1 MGAASCK
8 SSWLIVV
15 IGMVIGGGHA
25 HAACVAR
32 PTILRKQVAVAN
44 ERLVTLEPEQREVR
58 KTIAALVAQLKR
70 ATEPEKHYDGEEDDL
85 DHVGRAATHLHN
97 FHPDGATSKGVL
109 RNPKIQATAL
119 KMARVELEKAIAI
132 IERTKW

>member
-1 MGAASCK
+1 MEKKTTASQH
-8 SSWLIVV
+8 V
-15 IGMVIGGGHA
+15 
-25 HAACVAR
+25 
-32 PTILRKQVAVAN
+32 
-44 ERLVTLEPEQREVR
+44 
-58 KTIAALVAQLKR
+58 
-70 ATEPEKHYDGEEDDL
+70 L

-97 FHPDGATSKGVL
+97 FHRDGATSEGVL